1 MIGDFRKR
9 LASGDTMI
17 GTMVTLTSPSVAEI
31 LADVGFDWF
40 FVDAEHGPFETG
52 ELLAVL
58 QAVGS
63 RVPCIVRVPSGN
75 EVAIKKTLDLGAA
88 GIIVPQVN
96 SAEQAAQVVQ
106 YARYAPDGSRGV
118 GLARA
123 HGYGYAF
130 GDYLATANERVTV
143 VVQAEHRDAVD
154 NIESIVE
161 VPGIDAVL
169 IGPYD
174 LSASYGKMGEIDD
187 PTVTDAIDRVTA
199 VCQAKDIPLGI
210 FGITFEA
217 IEPYLK
223 KGYTFIVGSTDTLF
237 LMTAAQEMLSKLKGE

>member
-1 MIGDFRKR
+1 MIDEFRKR
-9 LASGDTMI
+9 LSEGETLL
-17 GTMVTLTSPSVAEI
+17 GTMVTLTAPSVAEI
-31 LADVGFDWF
+31 LADVGFDGL
-40 FVDAEHGPFETG
+40 FVDAEHGPFETA
-52 ELLAVL
+52 ELLSVL
-58 QAVGS
+58 QAVGN
-63 RVPCIVRVPSGN
+63 RIPCIVRVPTGD
-75 EVAIKKTLDLGAA
+75 EVPIKKALDLGAA

-96 SAEQAAQVVQ
+96 SAEQAAKVVQ
-106 YARYAPDGSRGV
+106 CARYAPEGSRGV

-130 GDYLATANERVTV
+130 GEYLATANERITV

-154 NIESIVE
+154 NIESIVK

-174 LSASYGKMGEIDD
+174 LSASYGKMGQIDD
-187 PTVTDAIDRVTA
+187 PIVTGAIDHVTN
-199 VCQAKDIPLGI
+199 VCQQANIPLGI

-217 IEPYLK
+217 IRPYVE

-237 LMTAAQEMLSKLKGE
+237 LMTAAQEMLSKLRR